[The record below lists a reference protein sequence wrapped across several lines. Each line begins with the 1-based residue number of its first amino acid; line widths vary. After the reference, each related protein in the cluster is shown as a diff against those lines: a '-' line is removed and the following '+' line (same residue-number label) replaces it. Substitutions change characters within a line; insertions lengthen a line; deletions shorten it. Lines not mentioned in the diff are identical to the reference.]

1 MSHPKNICCD
11 GIFIYC
17 DDSGGGPLW
26 ELPREEA
33 VQLFRRW
40 LNDSKREH
48 LEAMR
53 CLAEKLEAAERKD
66 AELWKKAQRRLSVWR
81 AQQAKVVLAK
91 ARASA
96 TGANHD

>member
-33 VQLFRRW
+33 IRLFRRW

-48 LEAMR
+48 FEYKR
-53 CLAEKLEAAERKD
+53 LARKERDMAA
-66 AELWKKAQRRLSVWR
+66 AV
-81 AQQAKVVLAK
+81 AK
-91 ARASA
+91 ARAGFKVI

>member
-1 MSHPKNICCD
+1 MSGPKNICCD

-33 VQLFRRW
+33 IRLFRRW

-48 LEAMR
+48 LEYTR
-53 CLAEKLEAAERKD
+53 LARKERDMAA
-66 AELWKKAQRRLSVWR
+66 AV
-81 AQQAKVVLAK
+81 AK
-91 ARASA
+91 ARAGFKVI